1 MKTQKLLQAKIVDEV
16 FKNSK
21 LDEKTFLENH
31 EVNLDG
37 KRVSFKGGEYVTEDG
52 QVVSDQNKINKIK
65 SQMFASLDDDSKKT
79 ALNSMMVAEKR
90 GEIENSKNAQKA
102 AIADQALKMMNPKQ
116 LQSFMDSN
124 NIQRDNQG
132 NFVDKTSGKVLSS
145 AEIYN
150 KLDETQKVNALVK
163 MNNQAASAGG
173 AGNVGLDGTME
184 LQVRKISKE
193 EAEKLIGELDSD
205 EVNVDMDALEHEG
218 EKAIQEIEQAGDVS
232 DAEVDAALGE
242 LESVETADADE
253 SRQGE
258 IVVEN
263 IEWNTAKFAVT
274 VLEEVKAEKG
284 EANIEDAKILV
295 SCGRGVKNLD
305 SAHELASK
313 IKGSA
318 VSSSRTLVDAGLM
331 DHERQ
336 VGQTGKTVR
345 PEVYLAFGISGAI
358 QHLAGMEES
367 EFIVAVNTDKNAPIF
382 KVANLGI
389 VADAEA
395 VFKNLNKML

>member
-1 MKTQKLLQAKIVDEV
+1 MAKNIFVFCEQRDGVLQNVALELLGVARE
-16 FKNSK
+16 
-21 LDEKTFLENH
+21 LAEKT
-31 EVNLDG
+31 
-37 KRVSFKGGEYVTEDG
+37 GE
-52 QVVSDQNKINKIK
+52 
-65 SQMFASLDDDSKKT
+65 
-79 ALNSMMVAEKR
+79 
-90 GEIENSKNAQKA
+90 
-102 AIADQALKMMNPKQ
+102 
-116 LQSFMDSN
+116 
-124 NIQRDNQG
+124 
-132 NFVDKTSGKVLSS
+132 
-145 AEIYN
+145 
-150 KLDETQKVNALVK
+150 KVNAVLLGHGVQGRAAELIAHGADTVYVVDHENLEK
-163 MNNQAASAGG
+163 FVTEPYAQAMTHIARKYEPNVILFGATSIGRDLAPRLSARLKTGLTADCTKLEMDEEGNLFMTRPAFGG
-173 AGNVGLDGTME
+173 NLFATIICPDHRPQMST
-184 LQVRKISKE
+184 VRPGVMKKL
-193 EAEKLIGELDSD
+193 EADPAR
-205 EVNVDMDALEHEG
+205 V
-218 EKAIQEIEQAGDVS
+218 GDV
-232 DAEVDAALGE
+232 V
-242 LESVETADADE
+242 LESVEWDA
-253 SRQGE
+253 S
-258 IVVEN
+258 
-263 IEWNTAKFAVT
+263 KFAVT

-305 SAHELASK
+305 SAHELATR